1 MTADLE
7 EQYYQIYRYCYF
19 RLRDRQAAEDVT
31 QEAFLRYF
39 EQEQSQAVERILPW
53 LYTVAR
59 NLCMDEFRR
68 QKHLPLEEAGERFLT
83 ETGGPAGVSPPAG
96 APAEE
101 LSPKRFPPERFS
113 SGSAETES
121 DIAARLDLQ
130 NALARL
136 PQEEQELLLL
146 RYVNEVPVHIICRIT
161 GLSRFAVYRRLR
173 HALKQLRLLLE
184 KESI

>member
-7 EQYYQIYRYCYF
+7 EQYYKIYRYCYF
-19 RLRDRQAAEDVT
+19 RLHDRQTAEDIT

-68 QKHLPLEEAGERFLT
+68 QKLRPLEEAKERFLT
-83 ETGGPAGVSPPAG
+83 ETGVPAG
-96 APAEE
+96 AFPPAEASAE
-101 LSPKRFPPERFS
+101 DFSPKRFPPERFS

-121 DIAARLDLQ
+121 AIVARLDLQ
-130 NALARL
+130 NALAKL
-136 PQEEQELLLL
+136 PSDEQELLLL

-173 HALKQLRLLLE
+173 HALKQLRLLLG
-184 KESI
+184 KE